1 MTLRLLIV
9 DDNAQFLVA
18 ARCLLKSEGIEVVGV
33 ASTSADAL
41 RFARSLRPDVTL
53 VDVDLGEES
62 GFELAERLTDTAGG
76 EAQRVILT
84 SAYPEQDLAE
94 LIEASPALG
103 FLPKPQLSARAIF
116 DLLEPADDRDPEA
129 D

>member
-18 ARCLLKSEGIEVVGV
+18 SRYLLTSEGIEVVGV
-33 ASTSADAL
+33 ASTTAEAL
-41 RFARSLRPDVTL
+41 SCVRTLRPDAAL
-53 VDVDLGEES
+53 VDVDLGDES
-62 GFELAERLTDTAGG
+62 GFDLAEALTAATDWAP
-76 EAQRVILT
+76 QRVILT

-94 LIEASPALG
+94 LIEASPAVG
-103 FLPKPQLSARAIF
+103 FLPKTQLSANAILN
-116 DLLEPADDRDPEA
+116 LLEPADETDA

>member
-18 ARCLLKSEGIEVVGV
+18 ARCLLRSEGIDVVGV
-33 ASTSADAL
+33 TSTTADAL
-41 RFARSLRPDVTL
+41 RYAQSLRPNVVL

-62 GFELAERLTDTAGG
+62 GFDLAERLTDGTEG
-76 EAQRVILT
+76 ESQRVILT

-94 LIEASPALG
+94 LIETSPAVG
-103 FLPKPQLSARAIF
+103 FVPKTGLSARALL
-116 DLLEPADDRDPEA
+116 DLLEPEA

>member
-18 ARCLLKSEGIEVVGV
+18 SRSLLTSEGIEVVGV
-33 ASTSADAL
+33 ASTTGEAL
-41 RFARSLRPDVTL
+41 SCVRTLRPDAAL

-62 GFELAERLTDTAGG
+62 GFDLAEALTAATDWGP
-76 EAQRVILT
+76 QRVILT

-94 LIEASPALG
+94 LIEASPAVG
-103 FLPKPQLSARAIF
+103 FLPKTQLSASAIF
-116 DLLEPADDRDPEA
+116 DLLEPADEPDA